1 MGSEMCIRDSPSFDP
16 TSFQYLFPVVDIT
29 WDDVWTIQD
38 GKCAVVDPARPAPV
52 YSHSAVR
59 PARGEGLVVDTGA
72 VEDLTGNDFVRRHS
86 ADAQKH
92 GYHEAWMTLDKP
104 RRLAGVGDATKTC
117 THAVTLT
124 CALQTGEKVA
134 YQAPVIPGGPGG
146 SPVPPLLG
154 LKSMQKDFVFFD
166 TVKGI
171 MYMPPQELV
180 DQIVWP
186 PGTRRRYCEKTM
198 SGHWVLPVSCWDVD
212 KVVPPTPSS
221 RL

>member
-1 MGSEMCIRDSPSFDP
+1 MDDP
-16 TSFQYLFPVVDIT
+16 GQ
-29 WDDVWTIQD
+29 
-38 GKCAVVDPARPAPV
+38 
-52 YSHSAVR
+52 
-59 PARGEGLVVDTGA
+59 
-72 VEDLTGNDFVRRHS
+72 
-86 ADAQKH
+86 
-92 GYHEAWMTLDKP
+92 P

-124 CALQTGEKVA
+124 CALQTGEKGA

-166 TVKGI
+166 AVRGI

-186 PGTRRRYCEKTM
+186 PGTRLRYCEKTM

-212 KVVPPTPSS
+212 NVVPPAPSS

>member
-1 MGSEMCIRDSPSFDP
+1 MHSSEVLSYYARLFDINMAALATPDPPRPLPSPAYLRIVDEAWENYTPVSRPRSEETLPSFGSS
-16 TSFQYLFPVVDIT
+16 SFQYMLPVVDVT

-38 GKCAVVDPARPAPV
+38 GKASVVDPARPSPV

-72 VEDLTGNDFVRRHS
+72 VEDLTGNDFVLRHS
-86 ADAQKH
+86 ADARRR
-92 GYHEAWMTLDKP
+92 GYSETWITLAKP

-124 CALQTGEKVA
+124 CALQSGEKVA

-166 TVKGI
+166 LSLI
-171 MYMPPQELV
+171 H
-180 DQIVWP
+180 I
-186 PGTRRRYCEKTM
+186 
-198 SGHWVLPVSCWDVD
+198 
-212 KVVPPTPSS
+212 
-221 RL
+221 